1 MYGVP
6 GNFQRALCDL
16 ALGRVH
22 AGDDVARFEQE
33 ICRLSGSRHAVA
45 MPQARVGIHL
55 TLKALI
61 QRSGR
66 RKVILSPYTIY
77 DVVNMVVSAGGIPVF
92 VDVDANNG
100 NIDPAEVAATIDDET
115 AAVLVTHLH
124 GIMCD
129 MNALLRVC
137 QALSVPIV
145 EDAAQALGAHSGNKA
160 AGAIGAAGVFS
171 FGRAKNVNCFY
182 GGAVVTDDDDLARAL
197 RSEIATYPD
206 MGSGRLAK
214 RVLICL
220 AYSLAVSRLV
230 FPIATQ
236 WLYRLMALSS
246 PKRGAE
252 LLSTERNPVL
262 RTMLPEASKRRLT
275 PMQARCAIEQLSL
288 LETHQRKRQRLV
300 AIYREG
306 LADIP
311 AVRLPV
317 MVANTDNVFLPFP
330 IQVLDRVALQQCV
343 HALSFF
349 IGGILI
355 AKYGVSSGQKYRR
368 EIVVRLIFAKH
379 FENIARL
386 FGASFCSG
394 GIPGQQSRRSQ
405 KLLEGAYFQLRAE
418 LELSETCLE

>member
-1 MYGVP
+1 MTAWPRFKMYGVP

-100 NIDPAEVAATIDDET
+100 NIDPGEVAATIDDET

-129 MNALLRVC
+129 MSALLRVC

-182 GGAVVTDDDDLARAL
+182 GGAVVTDDDDLARTL

-262 RTMLPEASKRRLT
+262 HTMLPEASKRRLT

-288 LETHQRKRQRLV
+288 LDTHQRKRQRLV

-330 IQVLDRVALQQCV
+330 IQVLDRVALQQYMIRRGQDVVIQHMGNAAAYDCFAEFHRPCPTAQMV
-343 HALSFF
+343 ASSILLLPTYPDYPENAARRNVDLIREFFKSSSHHA
-349 IGGILI
+349 
-355 AKYGVSSGQKYRR
+355 
-368 EIVVRLIFAKH
+368 
-379 FENIARL
+379 
-386 FGASFCSG
+386 
-394 GIPGQQSRRSQ
+394 
-405 KLLEGAYFQLRAE
+405 
-418 LELSETCLE
+418 

>member
-129 MNALLRVC
+129 MSALLRVC

-262 RTMLPEASKRRLT
+262 HTGRHPRRAAASHGRQYGQCFSALSDPGFGSRRLAAVYDPPRT
-275 PMQARCAIEQLSL
+275 GCRHPAHWQRRGLRLLCRISSALPDGPNGSVFHPAASNLPGLS
-288 LETHQRKRQRLV
+288 RKRGKTER
-300 AIYREG
+300 
-306 LADIP
+306 
-311 AVRLPV
+311 
-317 MVANTDNVFLPFP
+317 
-330 IQVLDRVALQQCV
+330 
-343 HALSFF
+343 
-349 IGGILI
+349 
-355 AKYGVSSGQKYRR
+355 
-368 EIVVRLIFAKH
+368 
-379 FENIARL
+379 
-386 FGASFCSG
+386 
-394 GIPGQQSRRSQ
+394 
-405 KLLEGAYFQLRAE
+405 
-418 LELSETCLE
+418 